1 MQTLTQEQL
10 TKTARPWF
18 IGACVLGFVAFLGL
32 LAHVFMRYPD
42 SRLSTSTG
50 PTSNI
55 PTWFGADGA
64 GIAYM
69 LFGLLIACL
78 YVYVSMQGTSGHG
91 VWRLGVLL
99 GAALGFAWLVVGVLD
114 AFISAPAAEL
124 LLDGAVLIVPVA
136 AGILGASQ
144 TGRFGSGPL
153 AGFWCGVAAA
163 LLIALSMVAI
173 DVVFAS
179 HFLQTSWPQDR
190 HCNLHSGDAL
200 AACEISDD
208 LGFAGTILIAL
219 PVIMAGLGAIGG
231 AIGLANTR
239 AGQVDAPR
247 EDNNSRAPL
256 IFSLIMIVLFVC
268 TILFDLL

>member
-1 MQTLTQEQL
+1 MQTLTQEQP
-10 TKTARPWF
+10 TRTARFWV
-18 IGACVLGFVAFLGL
+18 IGACVLGYVLFLAL
-32 LAHVFMRYPD
+32 LAYVFARYPD

-50 PTSNI
+50 PKSNI
-55 PTWFGADGA
+55 PIWFGADGA

-78 YVYVSMQGTSGHG
+78 YVYVSIQGTSGRG
-91 VWRLGVLL
+91 AWRLGVLL
-99 GAALGFAWLVVGVLD
+99 GAALGLAWLVIGILD
-114 AFISAPAAEL
+114 AFVSTPAAGL
-124 LLDGAVLIVPVA
+124 LLYGAALIVPVA

-144 TGRFGSGPL
+144 TGRFGSGSL

-163 LLIALSMVAI
+163 LLIALSIVVI
-173 DVVFAS
+173 DTVFAS

-200 AACEISDD
+200 TACEISDD

-219 PVIMAGLGAIGG
+219 PLIMAGLGAIGG
-231 AIGLANTR
+231 AMGLANAR
-239 AGQVDAPR
+239 GGQVDPR
-247 EDNNSRAPL
+247 EGNDSRAPL

-268 TILFDLL
+268 TILFNLL